1 MDQAGESD
9 QNQYSSSKFEEEN
22 DMYQQDMADDM
33 AIDINGQQMDAVAY
47 MMDDMEAINEEDED
61 MTGC

>member
-1 MDQAGESD
+1 
-9 QNQYSSSKFEEEN
+9 
-22 DMYQQDMADDM
+22 MADDM